1 MERLDS
7 ISAANLSRTIR
18 YHTLEQNSAF
28 KDNMKLVE
36 NINTKHLDKQKADVN
51 ATYKAMGIGK
61 NIDYLV

>member
-1 MERLDS
+1 MEKIDN
-7 ISAANLSRTIR
+7 ISMANFSRTIR

-28 KDNMKLVE
+28 KDNMKLVKE
-36 NINTKHLDKQKADVN
+36 INYKHLDKQKADVN